1 MEVKLD
7 THTYVPSFPTCSMTI
22 SMIVIMSDVYKSRWV
37 LFGLQVVLSTII
49 IICAYVHIM
58 LCHGSHRDIMCLYM
72 MLVSTMLCGG
82 EKHDI
87 HKHWCF
93 CWESEKLIH
102 RKKSGI
108 QLGFKP
114 KNPSWIP
121 DFFPWIYFSLCQ
133 QHEHVLLFTVNN
145 IKPLNI
151 HKHYCDEPEW
161 APHLWDCI
169 AKTYV

>member
-1 MEVKLD
+1 MKVKLD
-7 THTYVPSFPTCSMTI
+7 AHAYVVSPLAQWQYLWSWSW
-22 SMIVIMSDVYKSRWV
+22 VMSINQGGCCLAY
-37 LFGLQVVLSTII
+37 LPVVLSTII
-49 IICAYVHIM
+49 ILCAYVHIM

-72 MLVSTMLCGG
+72 MLMSTMLCGG

-121 DFFPWIYFSLCQ
+121 DFFPWIYFSLSQ
-133 QHEHVLLFTVNN
+133 QHEHVLSFTVNN